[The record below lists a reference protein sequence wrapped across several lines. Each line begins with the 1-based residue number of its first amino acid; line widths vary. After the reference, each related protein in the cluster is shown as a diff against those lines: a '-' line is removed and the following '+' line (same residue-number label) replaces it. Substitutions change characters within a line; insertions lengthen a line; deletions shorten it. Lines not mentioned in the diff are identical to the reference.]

1 MSRGT
6 ISQAEWS
13 LYLKRLSRISEKAV
27 EEFRDVVA
35 DNLGWGNMPRQK
47 LIDAAYSISKK
58 YGEAS
63 SALSATAYDSVAAAQ
78 GAIVNA
84 AVPAEAASYAQV
96 AKTVNGILKNT
107 QSEEVLIQSVGLLTK
122 AAGQKT
128 TIQNA
133 MRDGAEIAYIPQGD
147 TCAYCLALA
156 SEGWSKASVKA
167 LDLDGEPA
175 HLHANCDCTYGVRFN
190 DSLKYAG
197 YDPQKYYDMY
207 HDPPNLREGERPT
220 AKNRINAMRRE
231 FYAENKDK
239 INEQKRDA
247 YALRKAREDA
257 DEYNV
262 NT

>member
-1 MSRGT
+1 MSIKT
-6 ISQAEWS
+6 ISQAEWK

-27 EEFRDVVA
+27 EEFQSYVA
-35 DNLGWGNMPRQK
+35 ANLGWGNIPRKK
-47 LIDAAYSISKK
+47 LIDAAYAISTK

-63 SALSATAYDSVAAAQ
+63 AALSATAYDAVSVAQ
-78 GAIVNA
+78 GAMVEA
-84 AVPAEAASYAQV
+84 AVPALPASYKQV

-107 QSEEVLIQSVGLLTK
+107 ESEEVLAQSVGLLAK

-156 SEGWSKASVKA
+156 SEGWSKASTKD

-175 HLHANCDCTYGVRFN
+175 HLHANCDCTYGIRFN
-190 DSLKYAG
+190 GSLKYAG

-207 HDPPNLREGERPT
+207 HDPPGLREGEKPT

-247 YALRKAREDA
+247 YEKRKERESSTA
-257 DEYNV
+257 EEYKV
-262 NT
+262 